1 MILKVRRGF
10 AGALLLAAIVAWPAR
25 LFAEDSL
32 SAARDLY
39 AAAAYEDALA
49 TLDRLRAGGVVKV
62 DETRTVDQYRAF
74 CLLAL
79 GKQAEAAQAIE
90 AVVSADPSYY
100 PSNNDVSPRVRAA
113 FSDVRR
119 RLLPDLAQQRYVLAK
134 ASFDRKDYRVAAES
148 FGQLLDLFAD
158 PDLASAASKPPLTDL
173 RMLALGFRDLS
184 AQALVPPQ
192 PLAPT
197 PAPAPVPA
205 LGPQTPPVAAAP
217 PPSAPTPEP
226 PPRIFA
232 SSDTNVLP
240 PAAIRQD
247 VPSFS
252 GTLFRPITGIIEV
265 VVDENGGV
273 MSATIRGPMNPQ
285 YDRQVLSAAAGWRYK
300 PALLNGVPVRYRKF
314 IQIALTPK

>member
-1 MILKVRRGF
+1 MRLNPRRIGV
-10 AGALLLAAIVAWPAR
+10 GTLLLAAIVVWPAV
-25 LFAEDSL
+25 LIAEDSL

-49 TLDRLRAGGVVKV
+49 ALDRLRAGGGVKV
-62 DETRTVDQYRAF
+62 DENRAVDQYRAF

-79 GKQAEAAQAIE
+79 GKQTEAALAIE

-119 RLLPDLAQQRYVLAK
+119 RLLPDLVQQKYTQAK

-148 FGQLLDLFAD
+148 FGRLLDLFAD
-158 PDLASAASKPPLTDL
+158 PDLAPAASKPPLTDL

-184 AQALVPPQ
+184 AQAIAPP
-192 PLAPT
+192 PPPV
-197 PAPAPVPA
+197 PAPAPAPA
-205 LGPQTPPVAAAP
+205 VAAAP
-217 PPSAPTPEP
+217 PPAPVAPEP
-226 PPRIFA
+226 PRIYA
-232 SSDTNVLP
+232 STDANVLP

-247 VPSFS
+247 LPPFG
-252 GTLFRPITGIIEV
+252 GTLFKPVLGIVEV

-273 MSATIRGPMNPQ
+273 MSATIRGPMNVV
-285 YDRQVLSAAAGWRYK
+285 YDRQVLAAAATWRYK
-300 PALLNGVPVRYRKF
+300 PALLDGKPVKYRKF